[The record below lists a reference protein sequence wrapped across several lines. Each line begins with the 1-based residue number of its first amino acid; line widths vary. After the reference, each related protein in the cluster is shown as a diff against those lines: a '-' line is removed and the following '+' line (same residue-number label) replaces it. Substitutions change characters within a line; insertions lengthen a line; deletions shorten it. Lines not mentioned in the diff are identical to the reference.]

1 MKETADRISKA
12 MVRVQLLAPLEVSR
26 RCLSPFPSWTEGYR
40 GKSCFYFRWNR
51 LSTTSGRDT
60 PLHHHLVGPWLPGT
74 KVFVPC
80 PLPRRM
86 TSFSV
91 TRWRSETSR
100 KARIVVGSSAEG
112 SQQPSIERKKRRL
125 NAHVE
130 TDVAAENE
138 DAAVAAEVRK
148 TNSDERMRSE
158 RTCANDFHQK
168 RKVRNCAKFDR
179 IRKTPSLLTHERLS
193 NWW

>member
-1 MKETADRISKA
+1 
-12 MVRVQLLAPLEVSR
+12 
-26 RCLSPFPSWTEGYR
+26 
-40 GKSCFYFRWNR
+40 
-51 LSTTSGRDT
+51 
-60 PLHHHLVGPWLPGT
+60 
-74 KVFVPC
+74 
-80 PLPRRM
+80 M

-148 TNSDERMRSE
+148 TNSDERMSSE
-158 RTCANDFHQK
+158 RICANDFHQK

-179 IRKTPSLLTHERLS
+179 IRKTPSLKMKKGRAGGCRVTSRDVTCACTVGFVE
-193 NWW
+193 